1 MPPAVTGGLFRALNL
16 GTTLMS
22 EILAW
27 VSLGLQV
34 LSMALPNIS
43 RRSRKTR
50 VVKGESEINLGFYR
64 RRVTWTRRTE
74 PPR

>member
-1 MPPAVTGGLFRALNL
+1 MTDV
-16 GTTLMS
+16 
-22 EILAW
+22 LAW

-34 LSMALPNIS
+34 LSMALPIFS

-50 VVKGESEINLGFYR
+50 IFKGETEINLGFYR
-64 RRVTWTRRTE
+64 RRVTWTRKVE